1 MPTRLLLVALV
12 ALALGAAASCAPR
25 RVPDE
30 FPSSSPS
37 SPAADAPPRPNV
49 GVPISADPPLPG
61 EDDAR
66 WDGLR
71 ADAGAAEGHDH
82 HHHHQ
87 GHDQGHG
94 APGQVEPP
102 HAH

>member
-1 MPTRLLLVALV
+1 MSTRLLL

-30 FPSSSPS
+30 FPRSSPS
-37 SPAADAPPRPNV
+37 SPEADTPARPNV
-49 GVPISADPPLPG
+49 GVAISADPPLPG

-66 WDGLR
+66 WEGLR
-71 ADAGAAEGHDH
+71 GQDAGAAEGHDH

-87 GHDQGHG
+87 GHGN
-94 APGQVEPP
+94 PGQGKPP